1 MQTTTV
7 MDKHPEDPYVDGRL
21 REKGPGKP
29 QIARIRSAMRQ
40 YIDSFLKGKGI
51 ELDEGAY
58 RVLTNMPIHHTEK
71 SSRERGRGGRR
82 RC

>member
-1 MQTTTV
+1 MQTITV
-7 MDKHPEDPYVDGRL
+7 MDKHLEDPYIDGLL
-21 REKGPGKP
+21 REKGLGKP

-58 RVLTNMPIHHTEK
+58 RVLTNMLIHLIEK
-71 SSRERGRGGRR
+71 SSR
-82 RC
+82 